1 MKEDSVS
8 GLRLVESRDSEQRW
22 PKGLP
27 TCART
32 SLRQRA
38 SWRTRS
44 AGSRSASA
52 QSASHRSSELIGSGE
67 AVRAA
72 ELSRFGSSSW
82 HSPAE
87 WEAVEALARGI
98 VAKLHRDP
106 IVRLKELSSPGND
119 VTKARVLAELFAST
133 NAPSEAPDRDPP
145 LRLGCG
151 LGRLRRSH
159 D

>member
-8 GLRLVESRDSEQRW
+8 GLRLMESRDSEQRW
-22 PKGLP
+22 SKGLP

-52 QSASHRSSELIGSGE
+52 QSASHRSSELFGSGGS
-67 AVRAA
+67 ASSRRA
-72 ELSRFGSSSW
+72 SRFGSSSW

-87 WEAVEALARGI
+87 WEAVETLARGI

-106 IVRLKELSSPGND
+106 IVRLKEPLVAWKRCD
-119 VTKARVLAELFAST
+119 EARVLEELFGIEQR
-133 NAPSEAPDRDPP
+133 PK
-145 LRLGCG
+145 
-151 LGRLRRSH
+151 
-159 D
+159 

>member
-22 PKGLP
+22 PKGAAHLCEDIAAAKGIVEDEVRRFAVRKRSERLAP
-27 TCART
+27 LIRA
-32 SLRQRA
+32 LR
-38 SWRTRS
+38 
-44 AGSRSASA
+44 
-52 QSASHRSSELIGSGE
+52 SGE

-106 IVRLKELSSPGND
+106 IVRLKELSSLGID

-151 LGRLRRSH
+151 LGRVRRSH

>member
-32 SLRQRA
+32 SLRKGIVEDEVRRFAVRKRSERLAPLIRA
-38 SWRTRS
+38 LRER
-44 AGSRSASA
+44 
-52 QSASHRSSELIGSGE
+52 GE

-87 WEAVEALARGI
+87 WETVEALARGI

-119 VTKARVLAELFAST
+119 VTKSRVLEELFGIEQR
-133 NAPSEAPDRDPP
+133 PE
-145 LRLGCG
+145 
-151 LGRLRRSH
+151 
-159 D
+159 